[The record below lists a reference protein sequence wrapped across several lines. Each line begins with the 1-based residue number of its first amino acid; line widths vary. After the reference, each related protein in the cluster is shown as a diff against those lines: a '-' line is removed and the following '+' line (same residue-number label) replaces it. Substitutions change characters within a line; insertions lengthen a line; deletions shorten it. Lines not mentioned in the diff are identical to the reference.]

1 MNGQGKLNGGM
12 QVCVRH
18 DSLYKQSG
26 GSICIQELFL
36 TMIFLLF
43 FQACSLYRIDYVLN
57 GASQEIVV
65 NGHSSMLMCSL
76 LQ

>member
-18 DSLYKQSG
+18 DSLYQQSG
-26 GSICIQELFL
+26 GPICIQELFL
-36 TMIFLLF
+36 LMIFLLF
-43 FQACSLYRIDYVLN
+43 SQACSLYRIDYVLN
-57 GASQEIVV
+57 GGAQEIVV